1 MAEMKRLMSKNDYV
15 RDKDQQDLITV
26 LKLSDDKLF
35 DQLSKVG

>member
-1 MAEMKRLMSKNDYV
+1 MKRLMSKNDYV